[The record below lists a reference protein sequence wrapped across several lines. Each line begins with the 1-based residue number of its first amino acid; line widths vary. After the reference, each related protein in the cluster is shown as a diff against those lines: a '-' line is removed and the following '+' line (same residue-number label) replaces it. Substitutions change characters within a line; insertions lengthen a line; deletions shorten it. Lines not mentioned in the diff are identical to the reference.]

1 MIDAT
6 PGCHRLRLF
15 AIHFSLLL
23 SHTHSL
29 FPTATSFVISSKHY
43 HYFYRSYR
51 YYRLNTSYLMAP
63 ITIAKAKSK
72 SPSPKSSTTFSQTM
86 ADEDLES
93 IGRHCQLEYCGQL
106 DFLPFKCGSCQKTFC
121 LEHRSETAHKCARA
135 GEWARRRD
143 GVDNSAKSTPTEKP
157 TIYNSDQC
165 YHVNCKT
172 LINTMKD
179 PGVRCPQ
186 CQRQYC
192 LKHRLG
198 EQHDCAKVVPLGA
211 RPAGPTTNDTL
222 KSMFSRVRTW
232 GKDKGQAAATG
243 LTPKPKQNSPAARV
257 ARVNTMKRT
266 AKGDAKVPAERRIYL
281 HVVGTSDTEKN
292 EPPVGDFF
300 FDTRWKVGRVLD
312 DAAKRLQVENNN
324 NRVGEEGRLRI
335 FHIESGDFLDFSETI
350 GQEKVQQGHTIVM
363 LRGAGVML
371 GK

>member
-6 PGCHRLRLF
+6 PGCHRFISSLPLPLSLSLQPRLLHSF
-15 AIHFSLLL
+15 LQTPSLLL
-23 SHTHSL
+23 PL
-29 FPTATSFVISSKHY
+29 LSFKYTIP
-43 HYFYRSYR
+43 
-51 YYRLNTSYLMAP
+51 LMAP
-63 ITIAKAKSK
+63 ISIALNKT
-72 SPSPKSSTTFSQTM
+72 PSPKSSTTFSQTM

-135 GEWARRRD
+135 GEWARRD
-143 GVDNSAKSTPTEKP
+143 GFDNNAKSTPIEKP
-157 TIYNSDQC
+157 TIHNSDQC
-165 YHVNCKT
+165 YHVACKT

-192 LKHRLG
+192 LKHRLR

-211 RPAGPTTNDTL
+211 RPAGSATTNDTL
-222 KSMFSRVRTW
+222 KSMFSRVRSW

-266 AKGDAKVPAERRIYL
+266 AKGDAKVPAEKRIYL

-292 EPPVGDFF
+292 EPPIGDFF

>member
-1 MIDAT
+1 
-6 PGCHRLRLF
+6 
-15 AIHFSLLL
+15 
-23 SHTHSL
+23 
-29 FPTATSFVISSKHY
+29 
-43 HYFYRSYR
+43 
-51 YYRLNTSYLMAP
+51 MAP
-63 ITIAKAKSK
+63 ISIAKSK
-72 SPSPKSSTTFSQTM
+72 GKTPSPKSSTTFSQTM

-121 LEHRSETAHKCARA
+121 LEHRSETAHKCTRA

-143 GVDNSAKSTPTEKP
+143 GVDHNNVKTTPTEKP

-165 YHVNCKT
+165 YHVDCKT
-172 LINTMKD
+172 LINTMTD

-192 LKHRLG
+192 LKHRLR

-211 RPAGPTTNDTL
+211 RPAGPTANDTL

-243 LTPKPKQNSPAARV
+243 LAPKPKQNSPAARV
-257 ARVNTMKRT
+257 AKVNTMKRT
-266 AKGDAKVPAERRIYL
+266 AKGDAKVPMEKRIYL
-281 HVVGTSDTEKN
+281 HVVGTADTEKN
-292 EPPVGDFF
+292 EPPIGDFF

-350 GQEKVQQGHTIVM
+350 GQEKVQQGHSIVL